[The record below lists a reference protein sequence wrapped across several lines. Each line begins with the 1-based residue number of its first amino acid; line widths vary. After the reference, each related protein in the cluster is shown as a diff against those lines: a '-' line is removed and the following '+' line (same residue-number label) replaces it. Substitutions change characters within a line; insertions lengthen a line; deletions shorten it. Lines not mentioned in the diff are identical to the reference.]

1 MCKLFSSNLL
11 KKVNKHDKQQIRENR
26 SMTPAINTARK
37 AKIDF
42 KIHEYSH
49 DPRADSYGQEA
60 AEKLGADPDQVFKT
74 LVVSMDGSEAGKDL
88 GVAILPVS
96 CQLNLKLFARAMGV
110 KKAAMA
116 DKKRVEKTT
125 GYVLGGVSPIGQ
137 KKELSTV
144 VHETAKEFKT
154 IFVSAGKRGLDIE
167 LTPDDLVKL
176 TKGKFDRICE

>member
-1 MCKLFSSNLL
+1 
-11 KKVNKHDKQQIRENR
+11 
-26 SMTPAINTARK
+26 MTPAIDTVRK

-60 AEKLGADPDQVFKT
+60 AEKLGVSPDQLFKT
-74 LVVSMDGSEAGKDL
+74 LVVSMNGKEL
-88 GVAILPVS
+88 GVAVLPVS
-96 CQLNLKLFARAMGV
+96 CQLNLKMFAKSMGV

-116 DKKRVEKTT
+116 DKKLVEKTT
-125 GYVLGGVSPIGQ
+125 GYILGGVSPIGQ
-137 KKELSTV
+137 KKKLPTV
-144 VHETAKEFKT
+144 VHDTAKDYKT

-167 LTPDDLVKL
+167 LTAGDLVKL

>member
-1 MCKLFSSNLL
+1 MALSTLNRVYKR
-11 KKVNKHDKQQIRENR
+11 DKTANWKDSQ
-26 SMTPAINTARK
+26 MTPAINTARK
-37 AKIDF
+37 AKVDF

-74 LVVSMDGSEAGKDL
+74 LVVSMDSSEDSKDL
-88 GVAILPVS
+88 GVAVLPVS

-116 DKKRVEKTT
+116 DKKGVEKTT
-125 GYVLGGVSPIGQ
+125 GYVLGGVSPLGQ
-137 KKELSTV
+137 KKKLSTV
-144 VHETAKEFKT
+144 VHETAKNFKT

>member
-1 MCKLFSSNLL
+1 
-11 KKVNKHDKQQIRENR
+11 
-26 SMTPAINTARK
+26 MTPAIYTIKK
-37 AKIDF
+37 AKVDF

-74 LVVSMDGSEAGKDL
+74 LVVSLNNKDL
-88 GVAILPVS
+88 GVAVLPVS
-96 CQLNLKLFARAMGV
+96 CRLNLKLFAKAMGA

-116 DKKRVEKTT
+116 ETKLVEKTT

-137 KKELSTV
+137 TKKLPTV
-144 VHETAKEFKT
+144 LHDTAKNFKT

-167 LTPDDLVKL
+167 LTPDDLAEL
-176 TKGKFDRICE
+176 TKAKFAGICE

>member
-1 MCKLFSSNLL
+1 
-11 KKVNKHDKQQIRENR
+11 
-26 SMTPAINTARK
+26 MTPAIYTVKK

-74 LVVSMDGSEAGKDL
+74 LVVSLNNKDL
-88 GVAILPVS
+88 GVAVLPVS
-96 CQLNLKLFARAMGV
+96 CRLNLKLFAKAMGA

-116 DKKRVEKTT
+116 ETKLVEKTT

-137 KKELSTV
+137 KKKLPTV
-144 VHETAKEFKT
+144 LHDTAKNFKT

-167 LTPDDLVKL
+167 LTPDDLAEL
-176 TKGKFDRICE
+176 TKAKFAGICE

>member
-1 MCKLFSSNLL
+1 
-11 KKVNKHDKQQIRENR
+11 
-26 SMTPAINTARK
+26 MTPAINTARK
-37 AKIDF
+37 AKVEF

-60 AEKLGADPDQVFKT
+60 AEKLGVDPDRVFKT
-74 LVVSMDGSEAGKDL
+74 LVVSMDSKDL

-116 DKKRVEKTT
+116 DKKLVEKTT

-137 KKELSTV
+137 KKRLSTV
-144 VHETAKEFKT
+144 VHDTAKNFNT

-176 TKGKFDRICE
+176 TKGKFDCICE

>member
-1 MCKLFSSNLL
+1 
-11 KKVNKHDKQQIRENR
+11 
-26 SMTPAINTARK
+26 MTPAVKTAKK

-49 DPRADSYGQEA
+49 DPSADSYGQEA
-60 AEKLGADPDQVFKT
+60 AEKLGISPDQIFKT
-74 LVVSMDGSEAGKDL
+74 LVVSMNTEEL

-96 CQLNLKLFARAMGV
+96 CQLNLKLFAKAMGV

-116 DKKRVEKTT
+116 DGKLVEKTT
-125 GYVLGGVSPIGQ
+125 GYVLGGVSPLGQ
-137 KKELSTV
+137 KKKLSTV
-144 VHETAKEFKT
+144 VHDTAKNFKT

-176 TKGKFDRICE
+176 TKGKFDCICS

>member
-1 MCKLFSSNLL
+1 
-11 KKVNKHDKQQIRENR
+11 
-26 SMTPAINTARK
+26 MTPAINAARK
-37 AKIDF
+37 AKVDF
-42 KIHEYSH
+42 KIHEYNH

-74 LVVSMDGSEAGKDL
+74 LVVSMDSKDL

-96 CQLNLKLFARAMGV
+96 CQLNLKLFARAMGA

-116 DKKRVEKTT
+116 DKKLVEKTT

-137 KKELSTV
+137 KKRLSTV
-144 VHETAKEFKT
+144 VHDTAKNFKT

-176 TKGKFDRICE
+176 TRAKFDCICE